1 MTNIYKQYTER
12 KNKINYVRHTRLFK
26 VGTQDNIAA
35 FRLRTGLT

>member
-1 MTNIYKQYTER
+1 MRNIYKHYTEN

-26 VGTQDNIAA
+26 VHRTIAA